1 MTNLLVAI
9 YKLFLLVGLPG
20 TLGLAIIALTFLIR
34 LILYPF
40 TAAQI
45 KSTQKMASLKPHM
58 DKIREKFKK
67 DTMRQQQEMAKLYK
81 EHGINPAAGCL
92 PLLIQFPVFIS
103 LYNVLLH
110 VVSSSNIAQTTEEIN
125 KILYFPG
132 FKIDKP
138 WDPTFLGINLGSRPS
153 DWQHVG
159 IFLLAVPVITAA
171 LQYFQTRMMTPQA
184 QEKVVEKLAK
194 EKQTDVND
202 FANIMQKQMLYIF
215 PVMIGFASYSFPIG
229 LSLYWNT
236 FSLFGI
242 IQQYLVQ
249 REKA

>member
-1 MTNLLVAI
+1 MTDPSIWNQLFVWPMTNLLVAI

-159 IFLLAVPVITAA
+159 IFLLAVPVITA
-171 LQYFQTRMMTPQA
+171 
-184 QEKVVEKLAK
+184 
-194 EKQTDVND
+194 
-202 FANIMQKQMLYIF
+202 
-215 PVMIGFASYSFPIG
+215 
-229 LSLYWNT
+229 
-236 FSLFGI
+236 
-242 IQQYLVQ
+242 
-249 REKA
+249 